1 MKLKS
6 VPKHI
11 GIILDG
17 NGRWAIK
24 KKKPRMFGHTEG
36 VNALKRTLSAAKKLG
51 IKVVSVFAFSTENW
65 KRPKDEVN
73 GIFKLLENFL
83 DKSSGS
89 FVENG
94 YKLNIMGDI
103 SKLSPVIQNK
113 LNNLVEKSKDN
124 SALVFNLGINYGGRA
139 EIVSAV
145 NQILKENKKEVCE
158 EEFEKYLHTASLP
171 PLDFV
176 IRTSGEQ
183 RLSNFMLWQVAYA
196 ELYFPKFFW
205 PSFNEQKLI
214 KCLKVFQKRNR
225 RFGDVK
231 R

>member
-1 MKLKS
+1 MKLKTI
-6 VPKHI
+6 PKHI

-17 NGRWAIK
+17 NGRWANK
-24 KKKPRMFGHTEG
+24 KGKPRMFGHSEG
-36 VNALKRTLSAAKKLG
+36 VNALKRTLLASKKLG
-51 IKVVSVFAFSTENW
+51 IEVVSVFAFSTENW
-65 KRPKDEVN
+65 KRPKEEVD

-83 DKSSGS
+83 DKSSSS
-89 FVENG
+89 FVESG

-103 SKLSPVIQNK
+103 SKLSPELQNK
-113 LNNLVEKSKDN
+113 LNDLVEMSKNN

-139 EIVSAV
+139 EIVNAV
-145 NQILKENKKEVCE
+145 NKLLKENKKEVNE
-158 EEFEKYLHTASLP
+158 EEFEKHLYTASLP

-183 RLSNFMLWQVAYA
+183 RLSNFMLWQVAYS

-205 PSFNEQKLI
+205 PSFNEKKLI
-214 KCLKVFQKRNR
+214 KCIKVFQKRNR